1 MTPDVIENKISKL
14 KERIC
19 CLLATDPI
27 PDGQLSS
34 IRATYEKLRKTVLS
48 TYTRR
53 VFLEEE
59 LDNVKKLLKKLT
71 FQVCCNAIPT
81 QTLVNEEGD
90 NDLTYP
96 LGVLDISGN
105 YIGIAND
112 AEEYVTLWNSDPTNQ
127 AVGTLLSG
135 TGTTFEIE
143 YVDPEGVPFN
153 LYGLEFYTMTS
164 SAGNA
169 VIHVNDNDIVQFNS
183 TAVRGS
189 TGTNTLSSSLSEYNG
204 TWGISMITA
213 IQIRRVT
220 CTGATAGT
228 TIRVFHSRVSER
240 IGMNALTPYT
250 SFTGVL
256 PAACKT
262 FYVRGTSTMDWVS
275 GITNW
280 SDLQSIEYFSVM
292 NLGGGSFGINNVAF
306 IPQPPA
312 SLIGLGLN
320 DLIGG
325 LLDIGSFG
333 WITDANLPNLEK
345 LDIRSNQT
353 PGDLAGTS
361 VAWFATAP
369 KVGRQFVIQ
378 NNNSATHA
386 SAANSDTIWNT
397 LATILTGITP
407 ASPSTIRIED
417 TTAVTAA
424 SLTARND
431 LIAAGWTVTLT

>member
-1 MTPDVIENKISKL
+1 MNSLQIKRQINKLIEELERSIQFNLNTDSTLIVSTNKYNRL
-14 KERIC
+14 KKDSLARVSFKDELEKIKS
-19 CLLATDPI
+19 LLI
-27 PDGQLSS
+27 
-34 IRATYEKLRKTVLS
+34 KLRS
-48 TYTRR
+48 Q
-53 VFLEEE
+53 
-59 LDNVKKLLKKLT
+59 N
-71 FQVCCNAIPT
+71 CCPLPFT

-90 NDLTYP
+90 NDLDYP

-112 AEEYVTLWNSDPTNQ
+112 AEEYITLWNSDVTNQ

-164 SAGNA
+164 SASNA

-189 TGTNTLSSSLSEYNG
+189 TGTNTLSSSLNEYNG
-204 TWGISMITA
+204 TWGVSMITA

-240 IGMNALTPYT
+240 VGMNVLTPYT

-262 FYVRGTSTMDWVS
+262 FYVRGTTSMNWVT

-292 NLGGGSFGINNVAF
+292 NLGGGSFGINNAAN

-320 DLIGG
+320 DIASNATLFD
-325 LLDIGSFG
+325 LANFG
-333 WITDANLPNLEK
+333 WITDANLPNLRK
-345 LDIRSNQT
+345 LDIRAND
-353 PGDLAGTS
+353 GAADLAGS
-361 VAWFATAP
+361 SAAWFATAP
-369 KVGRQFVIQ
+369 KVDRQFVIQ
-378 NNNSATHA
+378 NNNIGPHA
-386 SAANSDTIWNT
+386 SAADSDTIWNNLGT
-397 LATILTGITP
+397 ALSGITP
-407 ASPSTIRIED
+407 SSPATIRVED